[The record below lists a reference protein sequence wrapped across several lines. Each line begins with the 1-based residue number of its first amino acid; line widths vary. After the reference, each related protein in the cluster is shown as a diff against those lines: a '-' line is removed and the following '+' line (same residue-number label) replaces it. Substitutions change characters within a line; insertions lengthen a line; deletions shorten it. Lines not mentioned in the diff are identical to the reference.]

1 MSPTQD
7 IAKSHYFAPPMSSI
21 PSPPI
26 NHLMFLHAPLEAP
39 AHLAPVEPHSPPIGN
54 GFAPNSDVSIH
65 RKQVKVTHPD
75 GP

>member
-1 MSPTQD
+1 MPPTLD
-7 IAKSHYFAPPMSSI
+7 FATGHYSNPPMSST
-21 PSPPI
+21 PSSPI
-26 NHLMFLHAPLEAP
+26 NHVMFMHAPLEAH
-39 AHLAPVEPHSPPIGN
+39 ANLAPVESSSPLIGT